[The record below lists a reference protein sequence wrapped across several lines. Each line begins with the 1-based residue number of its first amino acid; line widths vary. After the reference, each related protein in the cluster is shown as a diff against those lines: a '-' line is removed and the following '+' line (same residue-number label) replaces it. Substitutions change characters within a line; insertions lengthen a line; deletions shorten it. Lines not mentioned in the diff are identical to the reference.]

1 MTLPEIQ
8 KAIESL
14 PQDEQTKLATWVAE
28 RDKAAWDAELKRD
41 FSAGGSGDEILQ
53 NVQQQVRAGKSK
65 PFTSG
70 RSL

>member
-14 PQDEQTKLATWVAE
+14 PEDEQTELATWVAQRE
-28 RDKAAWDAELKRD
+28 MAAWNAELEKD
-41 FSAGGSGDEILQ
+41 FSVGGAGDNILE
-53 NVQQQVRAGKSK
+53 NVRQQVRAGRSK
-65 PFTSG
+65 PFSSG

>member
-14 PQDEQTKLATWVAE
+14 PQDEQVKLATWVAS
-28 RDKAAWDAELKRD
+28 RDMAAWDTELERD
-41 FSAGGSGDEILQ
+41 FSAGGAGANLLQ
-53 NVQQQVRAGKSK
+53 NTRRQVRAGKSK
-65 PFTSG
+65 PFSSG

>member
-14 PQDEQTKLATWVAE
+14 PQDEQTKLATWVAQ
-28 RDKAAWDAELKRD
+28 RDLGAWDAEMEKD
-41 FSAGGSGDEILQ
+41 FSAGGAGGEILEDFR
-53 NVQQQVRAGKSK
+53 QQVRAGKSK
-65 PFTSG
+65 PFSSG

>member
-14 PQDEQTKLATWVAE
+14 PEDEQTELATWVAQ
-28 RDKAAWDAELKRD
+28 RDMAAWNAELEKD
-41 FSAGGSGDEILQ
+41 FSVGGAGDNILE
-53 NVQQQVRAGKSK
+53 NVRQQVRAGRSK
-65 PFTSG
+65 PFSSG